1 MKPEDFTNEQLTSVI
16 NEWRVLKDLL
26 NDKSLRPIRLP
37 NDLTS
42 GEFNWLVQ
50 FLKEQRVK
58 LINISGQIP
67 KPIQIPAP
75 LSVVNF
81 SNDITGESELTTD
94 TTMEGG
100 LNENK

>member
-1 MKPEDFTNEQLTSVI
+1 MKFEDLSTEQLQTI
-16 NEWRVLKDLL
+16 FTEWNVLKTVL
-26 NDKSLRPIRLP
+26 NEKQLRPIRLP

-67 KPIQIPAP
+67 KPLQIVKEAE
-75 LSVVNF
+75 VEE
-81 SNDITGESELTTD
+81 T
-94 TTMEGG
+94 
-100 LNENK
+100 K